1 MEQKFIIT
9 DNAHDVQYLL
19 DDGWRIK
26 SVTAQVVA
34 SSASYKQEGKFA
46 IVLEREEI

>member
-9 DNAHDVQYLL
+9 DNAHEIQNWL
-19 DDGWRIK
+19 DKGWRIK

-34 SSASYKQEGKFA
+34 SSASFKQEGKFA